1 MKNKLFGTTTI
12 ATVALFLSLSCH
24 AQPNERAKIKCKYL
38 KKVYDVSISIPQG
51 YTTDYED
58 NHFYMVGHKSRH
70 SGAAFSYWMTATS
83 ADKACQL
90 LYPDLNILLHVHTLD
105 LVNQC
110 SAYAS
115 ETLSLELE
123 NCAPPTMEMPYMEW
137 EKKYVTHYEEGKYCK
152 ATHADRVSIVDFPC
166 TRDTAMYTHCIG
178 IYLSKR
184 YHVPVFLKCL
194 LTEDAYR
201 QKDAYIDTLLAQVRY
216 GNKHWELD
224 KSALKAEAQ
233 KVKDK
238 LSAL

>member
-1 MKNKLFGTTTI
+1 
-12 ATVALFLSLSCH
+12 
-24 AQPNERAKIKCKYL
+24 
-38 KKVYDVSISIPQG
+38 
-51 YTTDYED
+51 
-58 NHFYMVGHKSRH
+58 MVGHKSRH

-137 EKKYVTHYEEGKYCK
+137 EKKYVTHYDEGKYCE

-178 IYLSKR
+178 IYLAKR